1 MNYKYASLRVISYE
15 DLLQEIE
22 KNVVTAMVRTLKETE
37 KNIKTINLK
46 YEIIRQ
52 WNNMM
57 ELRKQVI
64 ETSSP

>member
-22 KNVVTAMVRTLKETE
+22 KNVVTATVWTLKETE

-52 WNNMM
+52 WSDTM

>member
-22 KNVVTAMVRTLKETE
+22 KNVVTAMVWTLKETE

>member
-52 WNNMM
+52 
-57 ELRKQVI
+57 
-64 ETSSP
+64 